1 MLRRMRVDMGN
12 VSERILN
19 LPPEKL
25 AMLLQK
31 MGQKPA
37 AGYAAAS
44 HPITSQPRH
53 PQQNHFPLSFA
64 QRRLWFLHQLAPDNA
79 AYNLATA
86 LRLTGKLDQAVLER
100 CLQELVQR
108 HETLRTVFTTV
119 EGEPRQCILPYQ
131 PLPLPIT
138 PLADSPSDQQI
149 EQVEAMIK
157 AEKHHVFN
165 LTEGPL
171 LRPRLLQLGPEEH
184 IFLLTM
190 HHIISDGWSMGIL
203 TRELVAVYTS
213 LMRQQ
218 PSPLPPLPIQYA
230 DFAVWQQAEL
240 SGAGLT
246 RALDYWKKHL
256 AAAPA
261 LLTLPTDR
269 PRPPVQTFAGAA
281 IPFALS
287 PVLTHRLKTL
297 SRSADATLFM
307 VLLAA
312 FQLLIHRY
320 THQTDIVIGSPIAN
334 RKQTE
339 LEGLIGFF
347 VNTLVLRTDFSGDP
361 TFRELLQQLRA
372 TTLAAYAHQDLP
384 FERLVEELRPQR
396 DMSANPLVQIMFD
409 LQNTPTADLTLPGIT
424 IQPVAAEET
433 VVQFDLILSLT
444 EMDSGLKGLFR
455 YNTVLFDKV
464 TISRMAHHFET
475 LLSSVVTT
483 PDQRVS
489 RLPLL
494 TTAEQHQL
502 ITAGNASTT
511 PYQPTRP
518 VPELVET
525 VAASMPQAV
534 AVTDGSR
541 RLTYAELNEQ
551 ANRLAHYLQK
561 QGVGPDILV
570 GICLERS
577 LEWVISIVAT
587 LKAGGAY
594 VPLDP
599 TYPPERLSWLVQ
611 DMQAPV
617 LLTQSHLQALLPEP
631 SGTLICLDSMWPVIT
646 QEPIT
651 NLTHQLSP
659 DNLAY
664 LIYTSG
670 STGQPK
676 GVAVPHRGLCNLVA
690 WHQQAFAITPQ
701 DRATAVAGLG
711 FDASVWEI
719 WPYLTAG
726 ATLHLPDEETRLSPL
741 RLRDW
746 LLSQQIT
753 ISFLPT
759 PLAEAVLT
767 LAWPQNTALRVL
779 LTGGDRLRTYP
790 DNHLPFT
797 LVNNYGPTEAS
808 VVATSGIV
816 SQSEKAPALPSIGRP
831 ISQTQIYLL
840 DQQYQPVPVG
850 VAGEIY
856 IGGSGLARGY
866 WQQPGLTAAKF
877 IPNPFFQVTNG
888 ADQSTRLYKTGDLA
902 RYLPNGEIEFLGR
915 GDHQVKLRGFRIELG
930 EIEAALK
937 AHPEVQEGVVLL
949 REDEPEHKGLV
960 AYVVGNDVSTEQ
972 TDSLRHFLAQRLP
985 QYMVP
990 AVFVFLEQLPL
1001 TPNGKVDREALP
1013 APQRNKT
1020 EAYVPPQTPLEKS
1033 LARIWGEVLHRSQV
1047 GIFDNFFESGG
1058 HSLSAT
1064 QIISRISETM
1074 GVTLPLRVIFESP
1087 TIQGLAGQIT
1097 SRQQLML
1104 EGDAAAISI
1113 TQQRLWFL
1121 DQLESNAGIYQHAFA
1136 LHLSGP
1142 LDAEALQKS
1151 VALTMERHPI
1161 LRASFATRDGK
1172 PILTTHITPQQP
1184 LLSVDLSEFPEANR
1198 WDEAQLCLS
1207 RAQQARFDLTQ
1218 DVLVHTW
1225 LIRLHDEEHLLYISM
1240 HQIISDEQSLHL
1252 FCQEIADCY
1261 AALMAGQPSDSP
1273 LPTPQYAAYVAWQHQ
1288 LLQDPTGVK
1297 QLHYWQKQL
1306 AHLPPALALPTDYP
1320 RPATQTFAAATHPFN
1335 LPPDLLEELTSL
1347 GREEGADR
1355 GAVLLALFSILLY
1368 RYTKQAD
1375 FLIGT
1380 PLSHR
1385 TGETW
1390 QHMLGPVDDTLVLR
1404 HQLDHNVTFRALLKQ
1419 VQATILA
1426 AQTHPDIPFA
1436 RLVEEAQ
1443 TDRDLSRPPLVQ
1455 VAFAWDAAAPYPPS
1469 FSGLAAA
1476 FLPTPRQTTLYDLS
1490 LNLSETAA
1498 GLQAEL
1504 IYNRDLFAPET
1515 MARFAAHL
1523 LTLAKEV
1530 STQPDQPIASYTL
1543 LSPTERAQ
1551 ILHTWNETTVP
1562 FPHNV
1567 CLHHLISSQARLTPE
1582 AVALIAAGQQLTYR
1596 ELNEKANQVAHYL
1609 QALGVDPEVRVGI
1622 CMERT
1627 ASLLIALLGVL
1638 KAGGAYVPFDPT
1650 YPPERNAFILRDA
1663 NVAIVLTQHNL
1674 APLFSDDHTIKICLD
1689 LEWDTITAQA
1699 QDDPVSFTTAGNLA
1713 YVIYT
1718 SGSTGLPKGVAI
1730 THRNAAALLSWAAHR
1745 FAAAALQTVLAATS
1759 ICFDLSV
1766 YELFL
1771 PLSRGGTILLVQDIL
1786 QLLTLPERDMITLI
1800 NTVPSAM
1807 AELVQAQG
1815 IPASVQTIN
1824 LAGEPLRRAL
1834 VHQIY
1839 ERSQVKQVYNLYG
1852 PSEDTTYS
1860 TFSLIEKA
1868 SPDEP
1873 TIGRPIHNTQAY
1885 ILDEAM
1891 QPVPV
1896 HLTGELYL
1904 GGQGVARGYLNRP
1917 ALTAARFVP
1926 DPFSN
1931 NPGHRLYRTGD
1942 LARYR
1947 ADGSIEFLGRVDH
1960 QVKIRG
1966 YRIELGEIEARLS
1979 QHPGVAAAALSVW
1992 EDHNHD
1998 KRLVA
2003 YAAALPGLSLTP
2015 SELRDFLQS
2024 RLPAYMIPSLF
2035 IILDKLPLTP
2045 NGKINRRALP
2055 PPDRN
2060 RPDTETAYIPPHSP
2074 TEKRLAA
2081 VWAQILGV
2089 DQIGRADH
2097 FFELGGHSLLAT
2109 RVVSHIRQAFAIE
2122 LPLRDLFEAPTL
2134 EQLAER
2140 IESQQ
2145 HSVTPGLAASIL
2157 PAPRPEHIPL
2167 SFSQQRLW
2175 LLDQITPHNPAYQIP
2190 GAVQLFGPLKV
2201 EALYKSLAE
2210 IVQRHEILRTT
2221 FPAVD
2226 GEPGQVINHAFQLEM
2241 PVVDLSH
2248 LSPPAQKAAARQVAE
2263 DAAAQPFDLATG
2275 PLLRVTLLHLNPE
2288 NHILLIMMHHI
2299 VCDGWS
2305 LLRVFIR
2312 EIAALYRAFVHGQ
2325 PSPLPPLPIQY
2336 ADFALWQQQWAQNE
2350 PMQRQLAYWQKQL
2363 AGIPSVLS
2371 LPTDHPRP
2379 AVQTFHGA
2387 VQSLPLSP
2395 SLSQSL
2401 QALSLAEGTTLFM
2414 TLLAAFQVL
2423 LCRYTAQEDIAVG
2436 TPIANRNRTELED
2449 LMGFFVNT
2457 LVLRT
2462 DLSGNPSFKQLL
2474 ARVKEVALDAY
2485 AHQDQPFEQLADILR
2500 PERDMSHNP
2509 LFQVMFIMQN
2519 LPEEAIELPDSG
2531 LTLKLWEIGNRSAK
2545 FDLTLSV
2552 EQVGDRLVPSFEYN
2566 TDLFEHSTIQQM
2578 LQHLEILLDAAAN
2591 NRNCPI
2597 LDLPLLTPPE
2607 REQILFTWNQTE
2619 QPDCLIESCLHELI
2633 EEQVARTP
2641 AAAAV
2646 IYADQVLTYQELNQ
2660 RANQLAHTL
2669 REMGVGPETPVGICL
2684 ERSLE
2689 MVVGLLGILKAGGLY
2704 VPLDPT
2710 YPPERIAFMMADS
2723 QITVLLTQAHL
2734 VAQLPPSIA
2743 TVLCLDSEWERI
2755 GNAAASNPV
2764 TTITPEHAIYMI
2776 YTSGTTGHPKG
2787 AVNTHRGLVN
2797 RLLWMQK
2804 VYQLT
2809 GQDRVLQK
2817 TPFSFDVSGWE
2828 FFWPLLV
2835 GASMVMAKPEGH
2847 KDSHY
2852 LIRLIQEQ
2860 HITTLHFVPSMLY
2873 HFLAEPEVSHCTS
2886 LKRVICSGEAL
2897 AYELQGQFFAHLP
2910 EVELHNLY
2918 GPTEAA
2924 IDVTAWRCQPN
2935 ARQTVPIGQPIANTQ
2950 IYLLDKRL
2958 HPTPVGVPGELH
2970 IGGVN
2975 LARHYGQRPALTA
2988 AKFIPDPFGPP
2999 GTRLYKTGDLARYW
3013 PDGTIEY
3020 LGRVDHQVKI
3030 RGFRIEPGEIEA
3042 RLNQHPQIAASLV
3055 LVHKESP
3062 GNEQLLAY
3070 LVITQSPPP
3079 TITELRH
3086 FLQVKLPDYMIPAAF
3101 IYLDAFP
3108 LLPNGKIDRRALP
3121 APDHARPDLAAGYT
3135 PPVTPIEETLAD
3147 IWSGILGID
3156 HIGIHDNFFELGG
3169 NSLLAVRLTARI
3181 QKQFDITIP
3190 LANLFQGATIE
3201 SLARI
3206 LERQTALMP
3215 PSSLVQIQPHGPK
3228 QPFFCVHPAG
3238 GNVLC
3243 YVDLA
3248 RHLSIEQPFY
3258 GLQAQGITLQENK
3271 PLHTTIEAMAAHY
3284 VAELQAIQPV
3294 GPYLLGG
3301 WSMGGTI
3308 AFEMAQQLRAQ
3319 NQEVAFLALFDTP
3332 AIFTHENAGD
3342 VDEAELLANIAH
3354 QYHMPLSLQNLRQI
3368 EPDNLL
3374 PYFIEQA
3381 KAANI
3386 LPPDLPQL
3394 RHYLDIYK
3402 LHNRIVID
3410 YQPQPYD
3417 GPVTLFRASEDF
3429 SEERDDPT
3437 LGWQPFVTQ
3446 AVTIYPVPGNHG
3458 TMALEPHVRTL
3469 ARHLQICLDEIGLAN
3484 RGEK

>member
-1 MLRRMRVDMGN
+1 MRD

-25 AMLLQK
+25 ALLLQK
-31 MGQKPA
+31 MGKKPTS
-37 AGYAAAS
+37 GNAAAS
-44 HPITSQPRH
+44 HTITPQPRH
-53 PQQNHFPLSFA
+53 PQQNLFPLSFA
-64 QRRLWFLHQLAPDNA
+64 QRRLWFLHQLAPDDA
-79 AYNLATA
+79 AYNLSSA
-86 LRLTGKLDQAVLER
+86 LRLTGQLDPATLER
-100 CLQELVQR
+100 CLHELGQR
-108 HETLRTVFTTV
+108 HETLRTVFTLV
-119 EGEPRQCILPYQ
+119 DGEPRQCILPY
-131 PLPLPIT
+131 LPVSLPIT
-138 PLADSPSDQQI
+138 SLLKVSPTQQMEQVQQI
-149 EQVEAMIK
+149 IR
-157 AEKHHVFN
+157 AERQHIFD

-171 LRPRLLQLGPEEH
+171 LRPRLLQLAPEEY
-184 IFLLTM
+184 IFLLTL
-190 HHIISDGWSMGIL
+190 HHIISDGWSMSIL
-203 TRELVAVYTS
+203 TRELAALYTA
-213 LMRQQ
+213 LIRQQ

-230 DFAVWQQAEL
+230 DFAVWQQEAL
-240 SGAGLT
+240 SGAEST
-246 RALDYWKKHL
+246 RMLDYWKKHL
-256 AAAPA
+256 ADTPA

-269 PRPPVQTFAGAA
+269 SRPPVQTFAGAA
-281 IPFALS
+281 IPFSLS
-287 PVLTHRLKTL
+287 SIITNQLKIL
-297 SRSADATLFM
+297 SRSQDTTLFM

-312 FQLLIHRY
+312 FQILLHRY

-334 RKQTE
+334 RKQAE
-339 LEGLIGFF
+339 LEGLVGFF
-347 VNTLVLRTDFSGDP
+347 VNTLVLRIDFSEDL
-361 TFRELLQQLRA
+361 TFRELLQQVRA

-433 VVQFDLILSLT
+433 VVQFDLILSLI
-444 EMDSGLKGLFR
+444 EIDGGLKGVFR
-455 YNTVLFDKV
+455 YNTALFDRE
-464 TISRMAHHFET
+464 TIRRVAHHFET
-475 LLSSVVTT
+475 LITNIVTT
-483 PDQRVS
+483 PDQSIS

-494 TTAEQHQL
+494 TATEQHQL
-502 ITAGNASTT
+502 IAAENTAPT
-511 PYQPTRP
+511 PSQPTR
-518 VPELVET
+518 VVHELVEKI
-525 VAASMPQAV
+525 AAARPQAV
-534 AVTDGSR
+534 AVTDGLRSI
-541 RLTYAELNEQ
+541 TYAELNEQ
-551 ANRLAHYLQK
+551 ANQLAHYLQK
-561 QGVGPDILV
+561 HGIGRDILV

-577 LEWVISIVAT
+577 LEWVIAVVAII
-587 LKAGGAY
+587 KAGGAY

-599 TYPPERLSWLVQ
+599 AYPPERLGWLVR

-617 LLTQSHLQALLPEP
+617 LLTQSHLQSLLPEP
-631 SGTLICLDSMWPVIT
+631 SGTLICLDSTWPVIA
-646 QEPIT
+646 QEPAT
-651 NLTHQLSP
+651 NLTNQITP

-676 GVAVPHRGLCNLVA
+676 GVAIPHRGLSNLVA
-690 WHQQAFAITPQ
+690 WHQQAFAVTAQ
-701 DRATAVAGLG
+701 DQTTVVAGLG

-726 ATLHLPDEETRLSPL
+726 ATLHLPDEETRLSPI

-746 LLSQQIT
+746 LISQQIT

-759 PLAEAVLT
+759 PLAEAVLA
-767 LAWPQNTALRVL
+767 LEWPQDTALRIL
-779 LTGGDRLRTYP
+779 LTGGDRLRIYS
-790 DNHLPFT
+790 DSRLPFT

-816 SQSEKAPALPSIGRP
+816 AQSEKSPALPSIGRS
-831 ISQTQIYLL
+831 ISQTQVYLL
-840 DQQYQPVPVG
+840 DKQYQPVPMG
-850 VAGEIY
+850 VTGEIY
-856 IGGSGLARGY
+856 IGGIGLARGY
-866 WQQPGLTAAKF
+866 WQQPGLTAERF
-877 IPNPFFQVTNG
+877 VPNPFFQATNG

-902 RYLPNGEIEFLGR
+902 RYLSNWEIEFLGR
-915 GDHQVKLRGFRIELG
+915 VDHQIKLRGFRIELG
-930 EIEAALK
+930 EIEAVLNT
-937 AHPEVQEGVVLL
+937 HPAVQDNIVLL
-949 REDEPEHKGLV
+949 WDDEPDREMLV
-960 AYVVGNDVSTEQ
+960 AYIVGKERSSIETRNN
-972 TDSLRHFLAQRLP
+972 LRHFLTQQLP
-985 QYMVP
+985 HYMVP
-990 AVFVFLEQLPL
+990 AVFLFLDALPL
-1001 TPNGKVDREALP
+1001 TPNGKIDRAALP
-1013 APQRNKT
+1013 KPDQGENRAF
-1020 EAYVPPQTPLEKS
+1020 VPPQTPLEQG
-1033 LARIWGEVLHRSQV
+1033 LANIWLEVLPLSRV

-1064 QIISRISETM
+1064 QIISRIRETM
-1074 GVTLPLRVIFESP
+1074 GISLPLRTIFESP
-1087 TIQGLAGQIT
+1087 TIHELAEQIN
-1097 SRQQLML
+1097 SRQQPKA
-1104 EGDAAAISI
+1104 EQDAAAPSL

-1121 DQLESNAGIYQHAFA
+1121 EQLESQAAIYQRSLA
-1136 LHLSGP
+1136 LQLSGHVNV
-1142 LDAEALQKS
+1142 DVLQKS
-1151 VALTMERHPI
+1151 IVMTIEQHPI
-1161 LRASFATRDGK
+1161 LRATFVSRDGK
-1172 PILTTHITPQQP
+1172 PVLITRTAPKQP
-1184 LLSVDLSEFPEANR
+1184 LTIVDLSKFPEESR
-1198 WDEAQLCLS
+1198 WNEVQSFLH
-1207 RAQQARFDLTQ
+1207 RAQQERFDLAQ
-1218 DVLVHTW
+1218 DILLHTW
-1225 LIRLHDEEHLLYISM
+1225 LLRLHEEEHILCVFM
-1240 HQIISDEQSLHL
+1240 HQIIGDDETLHL
-1252 FCQEIADCY
+1252 FCQEVAHCYTSLIEGKTFSSSLSKQPYAEY
-1261 AALMAGQPSDSP
+1261 AA
-1273 LPTPQYAAYVAWQHQ
+1273 WQQ
-1288 LLQDPTGVK
+1288 QRLQDPTGIK

-1306 AHLPPALALPTDYP
+1306 TQLPPALALPTDYP
-1320 RPATQTFAAATHPFN
+1320 QPTTQTFAAATHPFTLPSN
-1335 LPPDLLEELTSL
+1335 LAEALTSL
-1347 GREEGADR
+1347 SKKEGVDR
-1355 GAVLLALFSILLY
+1355 YAVLMTLFNILLY
-1368 RYTKQAD
+1368 RYTKQTD
-1375 FLIGT
+1375 ILIGT
-1380 PLSHR
+1380 PLSNR
-1385 TGETW
+1385 SGEPW
-1390 QHMLGPVDDTLVLR
+1390 QYVLGPVDDTLVLR
-1404 HQLDHNVTFRALLKQ
+1404 HKLDSNLTFRALLKQ

-1426 AQTHPDIPFA
+1426 AQAHPDIPFA
-1436 RLVEEAQ
+1436 RLVEEVL

-1455 VAFAWDAAAPYPPS
+1455 VAFALSAAAPCPPS
-1469 FSGLAAA
+1469 FAGLAAA
-1476 FLPTPRQTTLYDLS
+1476 FLPLQPPTTLYDLS
-1490 LNLSETAA
+1490 LNLSETEPS
-1498 GLQAEL
+1498 LQAEL
-1504 IYNRDLFAPET
+1504 IYNRDLFSPET
-1515 MARFAAHL
+1515 AARFVAHFI
-1523 LTLAKEV
+1523 TLAEEV
-1530 STQPDQPIASYTL
+1530 SRQPAQPLAAYTL
-1543 LSPTERAQ
+1543 LSPTERSQ
-1551 ILHTWNETTVP
+1551 ILYTWNETTAP
-1562 FPHNV
+1562 FPQDT
-1567 CLHHLISSQARLTPE
+1567 CLHHLTSLQAQLTPE
-1582 AVALIAAGQQLTYR
+1582 AVALIAVGQPLTYR

-1609 QALGVDPEVRVGI
+1609 QTLGVGPEIRVGI

-1627 ASLLIALLGVL
+1627 ASLLIALLGIL

-1650 YPPERNAFILRDA
+1650 YPPERNAFILSDA
-1663 NVAIVLTQHNL
+1663 NVAILLTQHDL
-1674 APLFSDDHTIKICLD
+1674 APLFPDDHTHKICLD
-1689 LEWDTITAQA
+1689 LEWDTIAA
-1699 QDDPVSFTTAGNLA
+1699 QDHQAPVSLTTAENLA

-1730 THRNAAALLSWAAHR
+1730 THRNAAALLSWATHC
-1745 FAAAALQTVLAATS
+1745 FAAADLQTVLAATS
-1759 ICFDLSV
+1759 ICFDLSI

-1771 PLSRGGTILLVQDIL
+1771 PLSQGGTVLLVKDIL
-1786 QLLTLPERDMITLI
+1786 QLLTLPERDTISLI

-1807 AELVQAQG
+1807 AELVQAHG
-1815 IPASVQTIN
+1815 IPASVRTIN

-1834 VHQIY
+1834 VNQIY

-1860 TFSLIEKA
+1860 TFALIEKA

-1873 TIGRPIHNTQAY
+1873 VIGRPIHNTQAY
-1885 ILDEAM
+1885 ILDEMM

-1917 ALTAARFVP
+1917 ALTAERFVP
-1926 DPFSN
+1926 DPFSR

-1947 ADGSIEFLGRVDH
+1947 ADGAIEFLGRRDQ
-1960 QVKIRG
+1960 QVKVRG

-1992 EDHNHD
+1992 EDLTHD

-2003 YAAALPGLSLTP
+2003 YAAAVPGLSLTT

-2024 RLPAYMIPSLF
+2024 CLPGYMVPSLF

-2045 NGKINRRALP
+2045 NGKIDRRALP

-2060 RPDTETAYIPPHSP
+2060 RPDPETAYIPPHSP

-2081 VWAQILGV
+2081 IWAQILSV
-2089 DQIGRADH
+2089 TQIGRADH

-2109 RVVSHIRQAFAIE
+2109 RVVSHIRQVFEIE

-2140 IESQQ
+2140 ITARQQ
-2145 HSVTPGLAASIL
+2145 TTTPGLTSPIL
-2157 PAPRPEHIPL
+2157 PAPRTGPIPL

-2226 GEPGQVINHAFQLEM
+2226 GEPGQVINHTFQLEM
-2241 PVVDLSH
+2241 PVVALSH
-2248 LSPPAQKAAARQVAE
+2248 LPQSDQEAAARQIAE
-2263 DAAAQPFDLATG
+2263 NAAAQPFDLAEG
-2275 PLLRVTLLHLNPE
+2275 PLLRITLLHLNPE

-2299 VCDGWS
+2299 ICDGWS

-2312 EIAALYRAFVHGQ
+2312 EIATLYRAFLHEQ
-2325 PSPLPPLPIQY
+2325 PSPLPALPIQY
-2336 ADFALWQQQWAQNE
+2336 ADFALWQQKWAQSE
-2350 PMQRQLAYWQKQL
+2350 PMQQQLVYWQKQL
-2363 AGIPSVLS
+2363 AGVPSVLS

-2387 VQSLPLSP
+2387 VQSLALSP
-2395 SLSQSL
+2395 SLTQAI
-2401 QALSLAEGTTLFM
+2401 QALSLEEGTTLFM

-2423 LCRYTAQEDIAVG
+2423 LCRYTTQEDIVVG

-2462 DLSGNPSFKQLL
+2462 DLSGNPSFKNLL
-2474 ARVKEVALDAY
+2474 TRVKEVALDAY

-2519 LPEEAIELPDSG
+2519 LPQEAIELPDSG

-2552 EQVGDRLVPSFEYN
+2552 EQVGDKLVQSFEYN

-2578 LQHLEILLDAAAN
+2578 LQHLEMLLDAAAN
-2591 NRNCPI
+2591 DRNCPI

-2689 MVVGLLGILKAGGLY
+2689 MVIGLLGILKAGGLY

-2710 YPPERIAFMMADS
+2710 YPPERMAFMMADS
-2723 QITVLLTQAHL
+2723 QITVRLTQAHL
-2734 VAQLPPSIA
+2734 VAQLPPSTA
-2743 TVLCLDSEWERI
+2743 TTICLDSEWEHI
-2755 GNAAASNPV
+2755 GKAAADNPL

-2804 VYQLT
+2804 AYQLT
-2809 GQDRVLQK
+2809 EQDRILQK

-2835 GASMVMAKPEGH
+2835 GASMVVAKPDGH
-2847 KDSHY
+2847 KDSTY
-2852 LIRLIQEQ
+2852 LAHLIQEQ
-2860 HITTLHFVPSMLY
+2860 QVTTLHFVPSML
-2873 HFLAEPEVSHCTS
+2873 HQFLAEPEIIQCDS

-2897 AYELQGQFFAHLP
+2897 SYELQERFFSHLP
-2910 EVELHNLY
+2910 GVELHNLY

-2924 IDVTAWRCQPN
+2924 IDVTAWQCQPN
-2935 ARQTVPIGQPIANTQ
+2935 TRHTVPIGQPIANTQ
-2950 IYLLDKRL
+2950 IYLLDKQL
-2958 HPTPVGVPGELH
+2958 YPTPVGIPGELH
-2970 IGGVN
+2970 IGGVG
-2975 LARHYGQRPALTA
+2975 LARNYWQRSALTA
-2988 AKFIPDPFGPP
+2988 AQFIPNPFGPP
-2999 GTRLYKTGDLARYW
+2999 GTRLYKTGDLARYL
-3013 PDGTIEY
+3013 PDGSIEY

-3042 RLNQHPQIAASLV
+3042 RLNQHPQIVTSLV

-3062 GNEQLLAY
+3062 GNEHLMAY
-3070 LVITQSPPP
+3070 LVTTQTPPP

-3086 FLQVKLPDYMIPAAF
+3086 FLQIKLPDYMIPAAF

-3121 APDHARPDLAAGYT
+3121 APDRSRPDLAAGYSA
-3135 PPVTPIEETLAD
+3135 PVTPIEETLAD

-3181 QKQFDITIP
+3181 QKQFDINIP

-3206 LERQTALMP
+3206 LERQTVLMP

-3228 QPFFCVHPAG
+3228 EPFFCVHPAG

-3248 RHLSIEQPFY
+3248 RHLSAEQPFY

-3271 PLHTTIEAMAAHY
+3271 PLHATIEVLAAHY
-3284 VAELQAIQPV
+3284 VAEIQAFQPV

-3342 VDEAELLANIAH
+3342 VDEAELLANIAQ
-3354 QYHMPLSLQNLRQI
+3354 QYHMPLSLHMLRQI
-3368 EPDNLL
+3368 EPDKLL
-3374 PYFIEQA
+3374 SYFIEQA

-3402 LHNRIVID
+3402 LHNRIVIA
-3410 YQPQPYD
+3410 YKPQLYD
-3417 GPVTLFRASEDF
+3417 GPVTLFRASEEF
-3429 SEERDDPT
+3429 SEERDEAT
-3437 LGWQPFVTQ
+3437 LGWQPFTSQ
-3446 AVTIYPVPGNHG
+3446 PVTIYPVPGNHG

-3469 ARHLQICLDEIGLAN
+3469 ARELQACLDKVVLSN
-3484 RGEK
+3484 RGD